1 MTHCRQKQ
9 RFWGCDEPKHVGD
22 SRRCWSRRF
31 GSLAVALWF
40 WASLLK
46 VPNNQDRFIDVLPKI
61 GRLNAYAAFAASGAA
76 ACVAIVWLVGA
87 YSD

>member
-1 MTHCRQKQ
+1 MSQSTLAI
-9 RFWGCDEPKHVGD
+9 VGGVGLAA
-22 SRRCWSRRF
+22 SA
-31 GSLAVALWF
+31 LAVALWF

-61 GRLNAYAAFAASGAA
+61 GCLNAYAAFAASVAA

>member
-1 MTHCRQKQ
+1 MSQSLLAII
-9 RFWGCDEPKHVGD
+9 GGVG
-22 SRRCWSRRF
+22 
-31 GSLAVALWF
+31 LAASALAGALWF

-61 GRLNAYAAFAASGAA
+61 GRLNACAAFAASVAA

-87 YSD
+87 YSG

>member
-1 MTHCRQKQ
+1 MSQSTLAI
-9 RFWGCDEPKHVGD
+9 VGGVGLAA
-22 SRRCWSRRF
+22 SA
-31 GSLAVALWF
+31 LAVALWF

-61 GRLNAYAAFAASGAA
+61 GRLNAYAAFAASVAA

>member
-1 MTHCRQKQ
+1 MSQSTLAI
-9 RFWGCDEPKHVGD
+9 VGGVGLVA
-22 SRRCWSRRF
+22 SA
-31 GSLAVALWF
+31 LAVALWF

-61 GRLNAYAAFAASGAA
+61 GRLNAYAAFAASVAA

>member
-1 MTHCRQKQ
+1 MSQSTLAI
-9 RFWGCDEPKHVGD
+9 VGGVGLAA
-22 SRRCWSRRF
+22 SA
-31 GSLAVALWF
+31 LAVALWF

-61 GRLNAYAAFAASGAA
+61 GRLNAHAAFAASVAA

>member
-1 MTHCRQKQ
+1 
-9 RFWGCDEPKHVGD
+9 
-22 SRRCWSRRF
+22 
-31 GSLAVALWF
+31 VALWF

-61 GRLNAYAAFAASGAA
+61 GRLNAYAAFAASVAA